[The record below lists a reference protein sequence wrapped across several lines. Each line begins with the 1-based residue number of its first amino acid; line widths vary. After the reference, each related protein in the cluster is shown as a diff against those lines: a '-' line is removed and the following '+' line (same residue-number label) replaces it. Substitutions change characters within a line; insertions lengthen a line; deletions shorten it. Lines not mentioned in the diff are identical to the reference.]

1 MNTLS
6 QAITAQILTDP
17 TAYYN
22 LRRHWS
28 ALVRSPRKHE
38 LTAAHHLLYL
48 ALLGKDWRKGF
59 TCVTNPRKLENGAF
73 YDWELFRALAT
84 LHSPS
89 REMALLAPFDGL
101 VTPAMLHQIRQLIPT
116 RNVYTH
122 QPDQFIDRSFPFEAY
137 SVPVQASNHGGIHA

>member
-6 QAITAQILTDP
+6 RAITAQILTDP
-17 TAYYN
+17 TIYN
-22 LRRHWS
+22 KLQRHWS
-28 ALVRSPRKHE
+28 ALVHSPRKHK

-59 TCVTNPRKLENGAF
+59 TCVTNRRKLENGAF
-73 YDWELFRALAT
+73 YNWKLFRALAT

-89 REMALLAPFDGL
+89 REAALLAPFDGL
-101 VTPAMLHQIRQLIPT
+101 VTPAMLQQIRQLIPA
-116 RNVYTH
+116 RNAYTH
-122 QPDQFIDRSFPFEAY
+122 QPNQFIDHNFPFKAY